1 MMRRASFCVGR
12 STRWLA
18 YTPDAA
24 NDNPNPGLSITPNP
38 PVGRHPEAPAGDLAG
53 ASFVGGDD
61 PADCLSSLRH
71 G

>member
-24 NDNPNPGLSITPNP
+24 NDNGE
-38 PVGRHPEAPAGDLAG
+38 G
-53 ASFVGGDD
+53 
-61 PADCLSSLRH
+61 
-71 G
+71 